1 MSIIV
6 TLTVCTEIRKL
17 YDRAM
22 MECVRLTTEIFSNHA
37 VDMAT
42 DIVLVGCIDVSFL
55 LFSFLFAFCLSRYHK
70 IFEATTNNPNTF
82 REIIECT
89 KSV

>member
-17 YDRAM
+17 YDTEAM

-42 DIVLVGCIDVSFL
+42 DIVLVGCIIDVSFL
-55 LFSFLFAFCLSRYHK
+55 LSLLSFFAFRLSRYHK
-70 IFEATTNNPNTF
+70 ISKLQL
-82 REIIECT
+82 IIPSCPTPSEQ
-89 KSV
+89 